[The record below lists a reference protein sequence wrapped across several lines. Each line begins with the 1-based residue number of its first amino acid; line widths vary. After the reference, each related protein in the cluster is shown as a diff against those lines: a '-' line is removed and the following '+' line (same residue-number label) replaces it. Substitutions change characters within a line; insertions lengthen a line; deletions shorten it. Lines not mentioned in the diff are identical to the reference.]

1 MEDKLKKIIDYY
13 GINNQQRK
21 LQEEVFELQEAITKL
36 DMAERDVNLFDIEY
50 FKGNIV
56 EELADVF
63 VILNQLAIYYK
74 IDENKLYSIM
84 EYKVDRTIN
93 RMED

>member
-1 MEDKLKKIIDYY
+1 MEEKLKKIIDYY

-21 LQEEVFELQEAITKL
+21 LQEEVFELQEAITEL
-36 DMAERDVNLFDIEY
+36 DMAERDVNLFDIEH

-74 IDENKLYSIM
+74 IDEDKLYNIM
-84 EYKVDRTIN
+84 EYKINRTLN

>member
-1 MEDKLKKIIDYY
+1 MEEKLKKIIDYY

-21 LQEEVFELQEAITKL
+21 LQEEVFELQEAITEL
-36 DMAERDVNLFDIEY
+36 DMAEKDVNLFDIEH
-50 FKGNIV
+50 FKSNIE

-63 VILNQLAIYYK
+63 VVLNQLAIYYK
-74 IDENKLYSIM
+74 IDEDKLYNIM
-84 EYKVDRTIN
+84 EYKINRTLN